1 MKALV
6 ISNGEIKDYD
16 YYKLFIKN
24 YDIIIC
30 ADGGANHS
38 FYMDVIPSAIIGDLD
53 SVRNEILDFYMQN
66 DVRIEKYPAMKDE
79 TDTQL
84 AMLKA
89 IELGADDI
97 TFIGAIGDRFDHSY
111 SNLSLLLYLLNR
123 NIKGKIIN
131 EKNEIYLINK
141 SIELNGKIGGII
153 SLIPYSQNVE
163 EIYTEGLYYALSGQ
177 NMSLEMPYGIS
188 NIFTKEKAS
197 IRIKSG
203 LLLVIKSRE

>member
-6 ISNGEIKDYD
+6 ISNGKIKDYEHF
-16 YYKLFIKN
+16 KFSINN
-24 YDIIIC
+24 YDIVIC
-30 ADGGANHS
+30 ADGGANHA
-38 FYMDVIPSAIIGDLD
+38 FYLDIIPTIIIGDLD
-53 SVRNEILDFYMQN
+53 SVKEEVLDFYRQN
-66 DVRIEKYPAMKDE
+66 DVRIEKYPTMKDE

-89 IELGADDI
+89 VELGADDI
-97 TFIGAIGDRFDHSY
+97 TFIGAIGYRFDHSY
-111 SNLSLLLYLLNR
+111 ANVSLLLYLLNR

-131 EKNEIYLINK
+131 EKNEIYLMNK
-141 SIELNGKIGGII
+141 SIEVYGKIGDIL

-188 NIFTKEKAS
+188 NVFTSEKAS